1 MLILQGL
8 RLGRCTDLYKNPK
21 PTVDIAT
28 IDGKRV
34 ILVKRG
40 RDPFKGS
47 WVLPG
52 GFIEY
57 GETVE
62 DAARREMFE
71 ETGVQVELVDI
82 LGAYSNP
89 ARDPRSHHISTVFIA
104 RPLKGDLRAGDDA
117 DDAVWRDLDSIKHGD
132 LAFDHDQ
139 IVSDLKRWLKSQ
151 GTYWSTKS
159 HEKGND

>member
-1 MLILQGL
+1 MH
-8 RLGRCTDLYKNPK
+8 KNPK
-21 PTVDIAT
+21 PTVDIAAT
-28 IDGKRV
+28 DGKRV

-62 DAARREMFE
+62 DAARREMLE
-71 ETGVQVELVDI
+71 ETGIQVELIDV
-82 LGAYSNP
+82 LGVYSDPN
-89 ARDPRSHHISTVFIA
+89 RDPRGHQISIVFVG
-104 RPLKGDLRAGDDA
+104 RPLSSELNASDDA
-117 DDAVWRDLDSIKHGD
+117 EDAMWRDLDSMKPGD

-139 IVSDLKRWLKSQ
+139 VVSDLKRWLKSQ
-151 GTYWSTKS
+151 GTYWSKKS
-159 HEKGND
+159 REKSND